1 MRVRYPFLKKIV
13 KVEVGVQVR
22 VKRIEVGGGYE

>member
-1 MRVRYPFLKKIV
+1 V

-22 VKRIEVGGGYE
+22 VKRIEVGGNMSRRIGVGESE